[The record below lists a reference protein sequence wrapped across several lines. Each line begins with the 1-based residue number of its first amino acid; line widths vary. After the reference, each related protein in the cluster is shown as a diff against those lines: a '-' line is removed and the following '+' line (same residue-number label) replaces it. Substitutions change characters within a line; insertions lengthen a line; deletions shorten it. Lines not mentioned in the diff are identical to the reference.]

1 MVEDLLRK
9 RSLPEFESVLTLLR
23 SRGNLESWA
32 KNFASPLVIDS
43 DEHDNRMNK
52 CLDGDGSPICIRNA
66 LGPWAVKDKCSNFT
80 LFQELGDTVVR
91 VNDRAPARHADIIPE
106 NGGLQQSLTC
116 KLSSYLEYLT
126 GHMPATLDGYLTEGK
141 SQYAPF
147 YLNGWTVF
155 ADNPELYKL
164 FVIPDFFATI
174 DDTTALLQSVNET
187 LFKTTPQESVQWS
200 EAIDRKLA
208 KLFIGPPGTTT
219 RLHYDAGDAHG
230 WLGQLK
236 GRKLFFLFPPN
247 NSKGLKPLSSE
258 KETVQSALDPLT
270 LDLSALKDDNLEPM
284 AIVLEPGDAIL
295 IPRRWWHYAVAL
307 DCSVTFQKNFYNA
320 STNAQ
325 GLVQMVMKTLQAIGK
340 K

>member
-23 SRGNLESWA
+23 SRGNLESWT
-32 KNFASPLVIDS
+32 KSLASPPVIDS
-43 DEHDNRMNK
+43 DEYKNHISG
-52 CLDGDGSPICIRNA
+52 CLVGDGSPICIKDA
-66 LGPWAVKDKCSNFT
+66 LGRWAVKDKCSDLT
-80 LFQELGDTVVR
+80 LFQELGDSVVR
-91 VNDRAPARHADIIPE
+91 VNDRAPARHADILPE

-126 GHMPATLDGYLTEGK
+126 GHMPATLDGYFTEGK

-155 ADNPELYKL
+155 ADNPELYNH
-164 FVIPDFFATI
+164 FAIPDCFASI

-187 LFKTTPQESVQWS
+187 LFKARSQESMQWS

-208 KLFIGPPGTTT
+208 KLFIGPPGTIT

-236 GRKLFFLFPPN
+236 GRKLFILFPP
-247 NSKGLKPLSSE
+247 SSSQGLKPLPSE
-258 KETVQSALDPLT
+258 KETVQSGLDPLT
-270 LDLSALKDDNLEPM
+270 LDLSALEHCGLEPM

-295 IPRRWWHYAVAL
+295 IPRGWWHYALSL

-320 STNAQ
+320 STNAE
-325 GLVQMVMKTLQAIGK
+325 GLVQMVIKTIQAVRK

>member
-23 SRGNLESWA
+23 SSGSLESWA

-43 DEHDNRMNK
+43 DEHKNHMSK
-52 CLDGDGSPICIRNA
+52 CLDGDGSPICIRDA
-66 LGPWAVKDKCSNFT
+66 LGPWDVKDKCSDFT
-80 LFQELGDTVVR
+80 LFQDLGDIEVR
-91 VNDRAPARHADIIPE
+91 VNDRAPARHADIIPA

-126 GHMPATLDGYLTEGK
+126 GHMPAKLDGYFTEGK
-141 SQYAPF
+141 TQYAPF

-155 ADNPELYKL
+155 ADKPELYKE
-164 FVIPDFFATI
+164 FVIPDCFASI
-174 DDTTALLQSVNET
+174 DDTTELLQSVNET
-187 LFKTTPQESVQWS
+187 LFKTTSQESIHWS

-208 KLFIGPPGTTT
+208 KLFIGPPGTIT

-236 GRKLFFLFPPN
+236 GRKLFFLFPPSN
-247 NSKGLKPLSSE
+247 REVLKPLPSE

-270 LDLSALKDDNLEPM
+270 LDFSAAKDSDLKPM

-295 IPRRWWHYAVAL
+295 VPRQWWHYAVAL
-307 DCSVTFQKNFYNA
+307 DCCVTFQKNFYNA

-325 GLVQMVMKTLQAIGK
+325 GLVQMVMKTLQAIK
-340 K
+340 RK